1 MRIDFFRGRS
11 LRLVL
16 ILDVMSNEKAV
27 SPWLICLVT
36 FTITFVICYL
46 IIGLQVSKMM
56 PGAIRV
62 ALQSVS
68 CEIWVMDTTIQTTFT
83 VALACP
89 HTDLIRI
96 WPLPVKF
103 EWSDDWDDDL
113 IPGKVT

>member
-1 MRIDFFRGRS
+1 MAGYF
-11 LRLVL
+11 VL
-16 ILDVMSNEKAV
+16 AIRASEIV
-27 SPWLICLVT
+27 
-36 FTITFVICYL
+36 
-46 IIGLQVSKMM
+46 
-56 PGAIRV
+56 PGANKIT
-62 ALQSVS
+62 LQGVS
-68 CEIWVMDTTIQTTFT
+68 CEIWVMDTTIQPTFT